1 MRQRAGARL
10 RELGIAAYHG
20 WFAMTRSEQH
30 ALLLVLGLFL
40 LGLAVKWWR
49 DG

>member
-1 MRQRAGARL
+1 MLRQVQTRAKD
-10 RELGIAAYHG
+10 LGRTVYHG

-49 DG
+49 GG